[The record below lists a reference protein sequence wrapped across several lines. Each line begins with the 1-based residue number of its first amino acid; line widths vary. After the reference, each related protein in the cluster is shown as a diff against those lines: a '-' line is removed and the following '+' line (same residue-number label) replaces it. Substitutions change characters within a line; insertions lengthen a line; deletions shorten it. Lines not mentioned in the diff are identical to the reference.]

1 MNEARDISETL
12 SGLERQVFLAVRE
25 AGQAQVHDIMARLGA
40 DGRELAY
47 TTVMTVLVRL
57 WEKGYLVRR
66 KQGKA
71 FLYMTR
77 DHREIAGDLGAQAV
91 REALEKYG
99 PGALAGLVQSLTPEQ
114 RTILARLLG
123 DTPATDSTDGGT
135 DDA

>member
-12 SGLERQVFLAVRE
+12 SGLERQVFLAVRQS
-25 AGQAQVHDIMARLGA
+25 GQAQVHDIMARLGA

-66 KQGKA
+66 KKGKA
-71 FLYMTR
+71 FRYMTR
-77 DHREIAGDLGAQAV
+77 DHREIAGDLGARAV
-91 REALEKYG
+91 REVLEKYG
-99 PGALAGLVQSLTPEQ
+99 PGALTGLVQSLTPEQ

>member
-47 TTVMTVLVRL
+47 TTVMTVLARL
-57 WEKGYLVRR
+57 WEKGYLVRQ
-66 KQGKA
+66 KKGKA
-71 FLYMTR
+71 FLYATR
-77 DHREIAGDLGAQAV
+77 DHREIAGDLGARAV
-91 REALEKYG
+91 REALAKYG
-99 PGALAGLVQSLTPEQ
+99 PGALTGLVQGLTPEQ
-114 RTILARLLG
+114 RTIVARLLV
-123 DTPATDSTDGGT
+123 DTPYAASTDGGA